1 MPIQRS
7 RDRAL
12 GPYAHRRRFR
22 VVFVVG
28 GTRTPET
35 FETESEALARVAA
48 FNKSVGEEDR
58 TIGAAIDRY
67 EEHLA
72 ELGNKTKSNKTTI
85 TRLRAFFKPFRH
97 DAVDSLTPKK
107 ANKIYDAYKRTPTRT
122 GKPPAD
128 TTHREVCKQARTFV
142 AWCRDKGWVKGNPF
156 ADVKLTGKTKKGKPA
171 VRIDELRKLYAACV
185 EEGSDGAFAVL
196 TALVMGMRAT
206 ETVSLVARDIDDGGR
221 LIWID
226 DTKTATG
233 RRALEIPDDVVG
245 GWLRRRA
252 MAAEG
257 GRLWPGK
264 NRSWLYR
271 EAKRLSKAAG
281 IPPVGAQQLRFAH
294 SNIAKIAGVT
304 ASVVAAQ
311 LGHTEAVNAAH
322 YTEAGVDQSAQAR
335 RAFGVI
341 NGGAR

>member
-1 MPIQRS
+1 MPIQQRQ
-7 RDRAL
+7 DRAL
-12 GPYAHRRRFR
+12 GPYKHRRRFR
-22 VVFVVG
+22 VVFIVG
-28 GTRTPET
+28 GTRTPEN
-35 FETESEALARVAA
+35 FASESEALERIAA

-67 EEHLA
+67 EDHLS
-72 ELGNKTKSNKTTI
+72 EVGNKSNSNGTMLS
-85 TRLRAFFKPFRH
+85 RLRAFFKPFRH
-97 DAVDSLTPKK
+97 DPIDGVTTKK
-107 ANKIYDAYKRTPTRT
+107 AKKIYESYKKRPTRT

-128 TTHREVCKQARTFV
+128 TTHRETCKNARTFF
-142 AWCRDKGWVKGNPF
+142 AWCRDQGWVKGNPF
-156 ADVKLTGKTKKGKPA
+156 REVKLTGKTKKGKPA

-185 EEGSDGAFAVL
+185 EEKSDGAFAVL

-226 DTKTATG
+226 DTKSENG
-233 RRALEIPDDVVG
+233 RRALEIPDSVVG
-245 GWLRRRA
+245 DWLRRRA
-252 MAAEG
+252 LAAEG

-264 NRSWLYR
+264 DRTWLYR
-271 EAKRLSKAAG
+271 QAKRLAKVAG

-294 SNIAKIAGVT
+294 SNVAKIAGVT

-341 NGGAR
+341 NGGR